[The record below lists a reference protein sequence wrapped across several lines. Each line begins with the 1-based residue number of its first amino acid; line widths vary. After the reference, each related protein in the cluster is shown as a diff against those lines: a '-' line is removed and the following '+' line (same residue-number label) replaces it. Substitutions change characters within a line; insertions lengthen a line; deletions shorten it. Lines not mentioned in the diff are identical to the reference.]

1 MARTTP
7 VHSGY
12 TILNGVGSG
21 TNGGRIDVWVEY
33 KLGQQSVSGNYTP
46 VTAYFYAA
54 LNPSYTASTAYSSG
68 LNATF
73 TVDGKAGTTVSN
85 GAYDFTSSAKVN
97 LLGSFTGNIAHGADG
112 TKKLTFAGSFTTVS
126 TYISGGSINK
136 TVTLPAI
143 PRAAQ
148 VTAQGATLGQ
158 ACCLGWTPALAA
170 HSFALEFSLG
180 DFTLTTGRLYPNT
193 TGKYTYDDTVLPL
206 EIARQFTGKTGTM
219 TVKLTTY
226 SGNTALG
233 TDTATFTVTVPENE
247 ATRPAV
253 TATLNPV
260 CDAFPGLY
268 VQGLGKVKA
277 NVTATDPL
285 GATITGYSL
294 TVGNTTTQGTVS
306 DYLSQSGTL
315 AVTVTAV
322 SSRGFAGV
330 WEGEIE
336 ILPYDSPRL
345 TQASACRCLSDGTA
359 DPGGTYLRIQATQSY
374 SNVSGENASCI
385 RWRYKPDGGSY
396 NDWQFLTGAASVDT
410 GSVTG
415 VLLEKDM
422 AYTVQIGVIDTPGG
436 TYEATFSIPMEQVYM
451 HRTPNAMG
459 LGGYA
464 EGEKVLDVHWDLRT
478 RKSLSGAYIRTTPA
492 GKSFTLT
499 FPEGGTALLVG
510 GSVYGVVRLS
520 GGTAAWSGTS
530 GVGVTAEDSTVTVTL
545 PQLGRILIL
554 SPDPI
559 EI

>member
-33 KLGQQSVSGNYTP
+33 MLGAQSVSGNYTP
-46 VTAYFYAA
+46 VTAFFYAA

-73 TVDGKAGTTVSN
+73 TVDGKAGTAVSN

-97 LLGSFTGNIAHGADG
+97 LLGSFTGNIAHSNDG
-112 TKKLTFAGSFTTVS
+112 TKKLTFAGSFTTLS
-126 TYISGGSINK
+126 SYISGGSIDR

-148 VTAQGATLGQ
+148 VAAQAAVLGQ
-158 ACCLGWTPALAA
+158 KCCVSWTPALTA
-170 HSFALEFSLG
+170 HSFALAFSLG
-180 DFTLTTGRLYPNT
+180 DFDLTTGRLYPKT
-193 TGKYTYDDTVLPL
+193 TGKYTYTDTVLPL
-206 EIARQFTGKTGTM
+206 NVARQFAGKTGQM

-233 TDTATFTVTVPENE
+233 TSTATFTVTVPENE
-247 ATRPAV
+247 ATRPTV
-253 TATLNPV
+253 TAVLSPV
-260 CDAFPGLY
+260 CDAFPGRY

-277 NVTATDPL
+277 DVTATDPL

-294 TVGNTTTQGTVS
+294 TVGNATKEGVVS

-315 AVTVTAV
+315 TVTVTAV
-322 SSRGFAGV
+322 SSRGFTGV
-330 WEGEIE
+330 WESEITVY
-336 ILPYDSPRL
+336 PYDSPRL
-345 TQASACRCLSDGTA
+345 TQASACRCSSDGTT
-359 DPGGTYLRIQATQSY
+359 DPGGTCLHLQATQSY
-374 SNVSGENASCI
+374 SDVAGENTSRI

-396 NDWQFLTGAASVDT
+396 CNWQTLTDTASTDT
-410 GSVTG
+410 VIPT
-415 VLLEKDM
+415 LLEKDM
-422 AYTVQIGVIDTPGG
+422 AYTVQLGAIDIAGG
-436 TYEATFSIPMEQVYM
+436 TCETTVSIPMEQVYM

-464 EGEKVLDVHWDLRT
+464 EGEKILDVHWDLRT
-478 RKSLSGAYIRTTPA
+478 RKSLCGAYIRTTPTC
-492 GKSFTLT
+492 KSFTLT
-499 FPEGGTALLVG
+499 FPEGGAALLVG
-510 GSVYGVVRLS
+510 GSVYGAVRLS
-520 GGTAAWSGTS
+520 GGTAVWSGTA
-530 GVGVTAEDSTVTVTL
+530 GVTVAAEDSAITVTL
-545 PQLGRILIL
+545 PQVSRILIL

>member
-33 KLGQQSVSGNYTP
+33 KLGQQSVSGNHTP

-68 LNATF
+68 LNSTF

-97 LLGSFTGNIAHGADG
+97 LLGSFTGNIAHGSDG
-112 TKKLTFAGSFTTVS
+112 TKKLTFAGSFTTLS
-126 TYISGGSINK
+126 SYISGGSIDK
-136 TVTLPAI
+136 TVTLPTI

-148 VTAQGATLGQ
+148 VAAQGSVLGQ
-158 ACCLGWTPALAA
+158 ACCVSWTPALAS

-180 DFTLTTGRLYPNT
+180 DFSLTTGRLYPNT
-193 TGKYTYDDTVLPL
+193 TGKYTYTATTLPL

-247 ATRPAV
+247 ATRPTV
-253 TATLNPV
+253 TTVLTPV
-260 CDAFPGLY
+260 CDAFPGIY
-268 VQGLGKVKA
+268 VQGLGKVQA

-294 TVGNTTTQGTVS
+294 TVGNATTQGTVS
-306 DYLSQSGTL
+306 EYLSQSGTL

-359 DPGGTYLRIQATQSY
+359 DPGGTYLRIVATQSY
-374 SNVSGENASCI
+374 SNVAGENASCI
-385 RWRYKPDGGSY
+385 RWRYKPDGGNYS
-396 NDWQFLTGAASVDT
+396 DWKTLTAEASIDT
-410 GSVTG
+410 
-415 VLLEKDM
+415 VLNLSLGKDM
-422 AYTVQIGVIDTPGG
+422 AYTVQLGAIDTPGG
-436 TYEATFSIPMEQVYM
+436 TCDTTFSIPMEQVYM

-478 RKSLSGAYIRTTPA
+478 RKSLSGAYIRTVPER
-492 GKSFTLT
+492 KSFTLT
-499 FPEGGTALLVG
+499 FPEGGTALLLG
-510 GSVYGVVRLS
+510 GSVYGTVRLS
-520 GGTAAWSGTS
+520 GGTAVWNGTA
-530 GVGVTAEDSTVTVTL
+530 GVSVAAEGSVVTVTL
-545 PQLGRILIL
+545 PQGSRILIL